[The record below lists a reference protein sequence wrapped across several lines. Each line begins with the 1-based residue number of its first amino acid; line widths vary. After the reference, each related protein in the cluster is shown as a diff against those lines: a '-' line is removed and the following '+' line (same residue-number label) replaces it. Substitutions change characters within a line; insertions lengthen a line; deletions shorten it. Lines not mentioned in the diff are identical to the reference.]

1 MLDDW
6 SLNYDGNFILIGCI
20 CWYGWPVMA
29 ETVYTGGVCLVKCG
43 RYLGLYGHFLR
54 YSLVNFSV

>member
-43 RYLGLYGHFLR
+43 RYLFYVILWSTFR
-54 YSLVNFSV
+54 FR